1 MTHPSPAAAAAERR
15 RAGSPLAK
23 SAEGCYRNG
32 REPHETTDWS
42 PMKTPAR
49 LIGLSACLCAFPF
62 TLSPAHA
69 QSSAASPSLIDGDW
83 TVTVRGN
90 LGATPE
96 YPGADSLRAR
106 AFPSMSLRR
115 AGAPER
121 FSAPDDPIS
130 FGLLDLGA
138 FRAGPSF
145 RYVGA
150 RKASDHPEL
159 VGLASVPWTL
169 EAGAFM
175 EFWPSEFLRARVDL
189 RYGLRGHEGM
199 TFDMAADG
207 VYRAGAWTMAA
218 GPRLGVASSAYMNA
232 FFGVSA
238 AEAFANPTIAQAFD
252 AEGGL
257 KSAGAA
263 ASLGYRFSPQW
274 AATGYARWDRLIGSA
289 ADSPVPKAFGSLNQF
304 TFGGQV
310 SYSFDA
316 RF

>member
-1 MTHPSPAAAAAERR
+1 MVSPALPICVPAARLCVFAAALGAI
-15 RAGSPLAK
+15 AAPAFAQTAPPSSSPF
-23 SAEGCYRNG
+23 G
-32 REPHETTDWS
+32 
-42 PMKTPAR
+42 
-49 LIGLSACLCAFPF
+49 
-62 TLSPAHA
+62 
-69 QSSAASPSLIDGDW
+69 GDW
-83 TVTVRGN
+83 TVTMRGN
-90 LGATPE
+90 LSVAPE
-96 YPGADSLRAR
+96 YPGSDALRTLP
-106 AFPSMSLRR
+106 FPSIGLRR
-115 AGAPER
+115 AGTPER
-121 FSAPDDPIS
+121 YSAPDDPIS

-145 RYVGA
+145 RYVGS
-150 RKASDHPEL
+150 RKVSDHPEL
-159 VGLASVPWTL
+159 IGLANVPWTL

-175 EFWPSEFLRARVDL
+175 EFWPSEFMRARVDL
-189 RYGLRGHEGM
+189 RYGLRGHQGV

-207 VYRAGAWTMAA
+207 VYRTGAWTMAA
-218 GPRLGVASSAYMNA
+218 GPRLGVASSSYMNA
-232 FFGVSA
+232 FFGVTA
-238 AEAFANPTIAQAFD
+238 AEAFANPSIAQAFD

-274 AATGYARWDRLIGSA
+274 AATGFARWDRLLGSA

>member
-1 MTHPSPAAAAAERR
+1 MSSPARSPALPAAFSARLCALPLALAAALGPAL
-15 RAGSPLAK
+15 AQAPAPLA
-23 SAEGCYRNG
+23 
-32 REPHETTDWS
+32 S
-42 PMKTPAR
+42 PF
-49 LIGLSACLCAFPF
+49 G
-62 TLSPAHA
+62 
-69 QSSAASPSLIDGDW
+69 GDW

-90 LGATPE
+90 LSASPE
-96 YPGADSLRAR
+96 YPGSDGLRVVPYPSLG
-106 AFPSMSLRR
+106 LRR
-115 AGAPER
+115 AGTPER

-138 FRAGPSF
+138 FRAGPSL

-159 VGLASVPWTL
+159 AGLANVPWTL

-175 EFWPSEFLRARVDL
+175 EFWPSEFLRARVDM
-189 RYGLRGHEGM
+189 RYGFRGHEGV

-218 GPRLGVASSAYMNA
+218 GPRLGLASSSYMNA

-274 AATGYARWDRLIGSA
+274 AATGYARWDRLLGAA